1 MSMRLNPPFRADHV
15 GSLLRPRAVLEAREG
30 FNQSKLPT
38 AELRKIEDDGI
49 REVATLQASLG
60 LKAVTDGE
68 FRRRHWFLD
77 ILEKIEGVAVRGGL
91 PVKFHNEAGEK
102 DMVPP
107 ILHVDGKLKRTVG
120 LATDDFAF
128 LQSVTPAGCI
138 AKQTLPSPTIVHF
151 RGGRAGVDS
160 TAYPN
165 LDDFFADL
173 ARVYR
178 EEIAALG
185 ALGCRYLQIDDTNLA
200 FLCDPAL
207 RADVTVRGDDPDAL
221 PHVYARLLN
230 ESIKDRPA
238 DMAVGLHLC
247 RGNHE
252 SSWIAEGGYE
262 PVAEAMFNEIA
273 VDAFFLEYDT
283 PRAGDFRPLR
293 FVPKGKMVVLGLVT
307 TKKPALESKD
317 VLKRRIDEA
326 AKYVP
331 IDQLALSPQCGFAS
345 TLKGN
350 ALTLED
356 EKAKLR
362 LVVETAEEV
371 WGRA

>member
-1 MSMRLNPPFRADHV
+1 MSAKLNPPFRADHV
-15 GSLLRPRAVLEAREG
+15 GSLLRPQTILAARERQAHG
-30 FNQSKLPT
+30 EIT
-38 AELRKIEDDGI
+38 ATELREIEDDGV
-49 REVATLQASLG
+49 RDVAKLQAGLG
-60 LKAVTDGE
+60 LKVVTDGE
-68 FRRRHWFLD
+68 FHRRHWFLD
-77 ILEKIEGVAVRGGL
+77 FLEKIEGVAVRGGL

-102 DMVPP
+102 DMAPP
-107 ILHVDGKLKRTVG
+107 VLHVDGKLHRKVG
-120 LATDDFAF
+120 LATDDFAV
-128 LQSVTPAGCI
+128 LQSVTPAGCV
-138 AKQTLPSPTIVHF
+138 AKQTVPSPTIVHF
-151 RGGRAGVDS
+151 RGGRDAVDR
-160 TAYPN
+160 TAYPD
-165 LDDFFADL
+165 LDGFFADL
-173 ARVYR
+173 AQVFR
-178 EEIAALG
+178 EEVAGLA

-207 RADVTVRGDDPDAL
+207 RADVAARGDDPDAL
-221 PHVYARLLN
+221 PHVYARLIN

-238 DMAVGLHLC
+238 DMAVGVHLC

-293 FVPKGKMVVLGLVT
+293 FVPKGKKVVLGLVT
-307 TKKPALESKD
+307 TKSPALESKD
-317 VLKRRIDEA
+317 ALKRRIDEA

-331 IDQLALSPQCGFAS
+331 LDQLCLSPQCGFAS

-371 WGRA
+371 WGRG